1 MVGYEVIYHCR
12 SFNIIYIMRT
22 NEKLAVLPERA
33 LSDGEI
39 TTLNRLSV
47 LNNSYNA
54 LRLPEENFTKLSM
67 LALLLDD
74 PIWIEKR

>member
-1 MVGYEVIYHCR
+1 M
-12 SFNIIYIMRT
+12 
-22 NEKLAVLPERA
+22 LPERA